1 MVSAL
6 LGAVAAPLI
15 GGAVSSIFG
24 GQKSSGGS
32 SSGSGGPIA
41 DIFEPEPNEKLE
53 DIVDSAFGGLDAAR
67 NFGNSAFTTSAQR
80 QQNALASYDD
90 YRNNLLFGVQTG
102 RVGPTTA
109 GLQLQNFIQT
119 NDLFDQD
126 ERFGDDLN
134 AINRLYSKAVVPK
147 QNEEQVKRAVE
158 NALGREATGN
168 ELLKYTARFEGG
180 IPGYDYQSLLGDL
193 SQTQEYK
200 DRFGTGGALDAYYDA
215 YYGKRLKETVPVPE
229 GEQQEYQPP
238 SLDAIRK
245 RYGLGE
251 DFGGYDVLKARQ
263 AGYSDD
269 ELVDYLKQNPNY
281 LAGDNVVGG
290 SNDMIR
296 ELERGSLKLV
306 DTYTGKGLVPIDRGE
321 TPDFAYQDAAGPTK
335 EVITDQREVKFA
347 PDSFS
352 KKARRR
358 AGLKPIDDYTF
369 TGTIAE
375 IEDFQQQR
383 RDERKY
389 LYNSGLTSLQ
399 GDIDKSLQR
408 IKDGG
413 RERLAVIQGQYGMV
427 QGLAAGLF
435 S

>member
-200 DRFGTGGALDAYYDA
+200 DKFGTGGALDAYYDA
-215 YYGKRLKETVPVPE
+215 YYGKRLKETVAVPE

>member
-200 DRFGTGGALDAYYDA
+200 DKFGTGGALDAYYDA

-435 S
+435 T

>member
-109 GLQLQNFIQT
+109 GLQLRNFIQT

-200 DRFGTGGALDAYYDA
+200 DKFGTGGALDAYYDA
-215 YYGKRLKETVPVPE
+215 YYGKRLKETVAVPE

>member
-200 DRFGTGGALDAYYDA
+200 DKFGTGGALDAYYDA
-215 YYGKRLKETVPVPE
+215 YYGKRLKETVAVPE

-321 TPDFAYQDAAGPTK
+321 TPDFAYQDTAC
-335 EVITDQREVKFA
+335 
-347 PDSFS
+347 
-352 KKARRR
+352 
-358 AGLKPIDDYTF
+358 LLYTSPSP
-369 TGTIAE
+369 
-375 IEDFQQQR
+375 
-383 RDERKY
+383 RDR
-389 LYNSGLTSLQ
+389 Q
-399 GDIDKSLQR
+399 KSR
-408 IKDGG
+408 MPSS
-413 RERLAVIQGQYGMV
+413 A
-427 QGLAAGLF
+427 
-435 S
+435 

>member
-158 NALGREATGN
+158 NVLGREATGN

-200 DRFGTGGALDAYYDA
+200 DKFGTGGALDAYYDA
-215 YYGKRLKETVPVPE
+215 YYGKRLKETVAVPE

>member
-200 DRFGTGGALDAYYDA
+200 DKFGTGGALDAYYDA

-427 QGLAAGLF
+427 QGLAAGSF

>member
-1 MVSAL
+1 MTAL

-67 NFGNSAFTTSAQR
+67 NFGNSAFTTSPQR
-80 QQNALASYDD
+80 QQNALANYED

-109 GLQLQNFIQT
+109 GLQLQNFIQS
-119 NDLFDQD
+119 NDLFDLD

-134 AINRLYSKAVVPK
+134 AINRLYSKSVVPK

-158 NALGREATGN
+158 NVLGREATGN

-180 IPGYDYQSLLGDL
+180 VPGYDYQSLLGDL

-200 DRFGTGGALDAYYDA
+200 DKFGTGGALDAYYDS
-215 YYGKRLKETVPVPE
+215 YYGKRLTETVAVPE
-229 GEQQEYQPP
+229 GEQQEYQRP

-245 RYGLGE
+245 RYGLGD

-269 ELVDYLKQNPNY
+269 ELIDYLKQNPNY

-290 SNDMIR
+290 SKDMIR

-321 TPDFAYQDAAGPTK
+321 TSDFKYQEAIGPTR
-335 EVITDQREVKFA
+335 EVITDRREYRFA
-347 PDSFS
+347 PDNFT
-352 KKARRR
+352 KKARRT
-358 AGLKPIDDYTF
+358 AGLKPIEDFTF

-389 LYNSGLTSLQ
+389 LYNSGLTTLQ
-399 GDIDKSLQR
+399 GDIDKSLQK
-408 IKDGG
+408 IKDLG

>member
-90 YRNNLLFGVQTG
+90 YRNNLLFGVQAG

-200 DRFGTGGALDAYYDA
+200 DKFGTGGALDAYYDA

>member
-53 DIVDSAFGGLDAAR
+53 EIVDSAFGGLDAAR

-109 GLQLQNFIQT
+109 GLQLQNFIQS
-119 NDLFDQD
+119 NDLFDLD

-158 NALGREATGN
+158 NVLGREATGN

-200 DRFGTGGALDAYYDA
+200 DKFGTGGALDAYYDA
-215 YYGKRLKETVPVPE
+215 YYGKRLKETVAVPE
-229 GEQQEYQPP
+229 GEQQEYQRP

-290 SNDMIR
+290 SNDVIR

>member
-158 NALGREATGN
+158 NVLGREATGN

-200 DRFGTGGALDAYYDA
+200 DKFGTGGALDAYYDA
-215 YYGKRLKETVPVPE
+215 YYGKRLKETVAVPE
-229 GEQQEYQPP
+229 GEQQEYQRP

-321 TPDFAYQDAAGPTK
+321 TPDFAYRDAVGPTK

>member
-158 NALGREATGN
+158 NVLGREATGN

-200 DRFGTGGALDAYYDA
+200 DKFGTGGALDAYYDA

-335 EVITDQREVKFA
+335 EVITDQQEVKFA

>member
-41 DIFEPEPNEKLE
+41 DIFEPEPSEKLE

-200 DRFGTGGALDAYYDA
+200 DKFGTGGALDAYYDA
-215 YYGKRLKETVPVPE
+215 YYGKRLKETVAVPE

>member
-6 LGAVAAPLI
+6 LGAVAAPLS

-200 DRFGTGGALDAYYDA
+200 DKFGTGGALDAYYDA
-215 YYGKRLKETVPVPE
+215 YYGKRLKETVAVPE

>member
-215 YYGKRLKETVPVPE
+215 YYGKRLKETVAVPE